1 MCYWRISH
9 HSISFFKSGIILRK
23 ALIVLDCF
31 SVRIRQHH
39 VQIGDTREVGFLQL
53 CVEKG
58 GTGRYL
64 RTIKSVFWGVKC
76 WNWCS
81 WRKRSFSLKLALLNT
96 HASSR
101 LAHIL
106 AARLCWHSSGHI
118 WCFCSVVQPN
128 KQKKW
133 WQARKQRDAS
143 LFLVS
148 ENQEYWHRDAGPGGT
163 KTDSFPEV
171 FHWYY
176 ICRWSILSFP
186 GTSAPSL
193 QGLHFVLCITRWG
206 WVPAATI
213 KLLKTPTAAEH
224 QSGSMF
230 KSLAWIP
237 TFIRTGFHI
246 KLHPRTGGF
255 ALLVTRNLLSVF
267 ARFLK
272 SVIQFNFRILI
283 LTICCSRSG
292 IFYFIV
298 SVLWAG
304 PLVQGFAS
312 PVRITADV
320 RS

>member
-118 WCFCSVVQPN
+118 WCFCSVVQP
-128 KQKKW
+128 KQAEKMV
-133 WQARKQRDAS
+133 AS
-143 LFLVS
+143 EEAKRRLLVS
-148 ENQEYWHRDAGPGGT
+148 
-163 KTDSFPEV
+163 SFRESG
-171 FHWYY
+171 
-176 ICRWSILSFP
+176 ILAQGRWSWRHQNWFFSWGFPLILHLQMKHIVFSRDV
-186 GTSAPSL
+186 GTQSARVA
-193 QGLHFVLCITRWG
+193 FRVLCYQVG
-206 WVPAATI
+206 
-213 KLLKTPTAAEH
+213 L
-224 QSGSMF
+224 G
-230 KSLAWIP
+230 
-237 TFIRTGFHI
+237 
-246 KLHPRTGGF
+246 TGG
-255 ALLVTRNLLSVF
+255 ND
-267 ARFLK
+267 
-272 SVIQFNFRILI
+272 Q
-283 LTICCSRSG
+283 TIENSYSSRTSE
-292 IFYFIV
+292 
-298 SVLWAG
+298 WKH
-304 PLVQGFAS
+304 VQEFGLD
-312 PVRITADV
+312 PHLH
-320 RS
+320 